1 MKWIAKYFW
10 CDRTLV
16 GEYMCVS
23 VSVSMYINVIVIL
36 AKVSF

>member
-23 VSVSMYINVIVIL
+23 VSMYINVIVIL